1 MEDIRLVVDLLLALG
16 AALICGSIVQRIGL
30 PVIVGYIAAGLLI
43 GPNTPGF
50 VADRHQVELLA
61 NVGVAF
67 LMFALGVELSFHELL
82 RVKRIAL
89 IAGGL
94 QIPLTVGLGLLV
106 GLAVGWS
113 WQASLLLGGAFAIS
127 SSIVAIK
134 VLMGRGEMQS
144 QHAAIAIGI
153 GVVQDLSLVVMLS
166 LLPALTSGGE
176 NLASTLAR
184 SLLTAS
190 VALVAVIVIGT
201 RIVPRILGRVAETGS
216 RELFLLTIVVIA
228 LGTAAVAHEAGLS
241 FALGAFLAG
250 MVVSESEYD
259 AQVAAQIAPLRDLFA
274 TLFFVAVGMLLEP
287 RVITDHLG
295 EVVLFVAAL
304 VIGKMIITGGAL
316 LASGVDHWTAT
327 RTAIVLAQMGEFS
340 FVLAGVGMAKGIIDD
355 EQYGLI
361 LTAALG
367 SILIMPILLIAA
379 PGLASFALRLPFVE
393 FREGRWVSPIGSEH
407 FDAGHVVICGYGR
420 IGSELALS
428 LRNQGIRYAV
438 VDINPATI
446 RQLRESGTWAAY
458 GDAAEE
464 HVLRTLGISRAATI
478 AITVPDAGA
487 TRVIIRMAREL
498 NPDVAVI
505 ARATTSDLVEM
516 LADQGANEVVQP
528 EFEAAM
534 EFTRQVLTWHGVDD
548 AATIADIYRRR
559 VEVYR
564 LDDDLPLRNTSR
576 KRTAIDDRASVL
588 N

>member
-1 MEDIRLVVDLLLALG
+1 MEDIRLVFDLFLALG
-16 AALICGSIVQRIGL
+16 VALLCGAIAQRIKL
-30 PVIVGYIAAGLLI
+30 PVIIGYIAAGLVI

-89 IAGGL
+89 ITGGL
-94 QIPLTVGLGLLV
+94 QIPLTIGLGYLV
-106 GLAVGWS
+106 GTAIGWS

-134 VLMGRGEMQS
+134 VLMSRGEMQS

-176 NLASTLAR
+176 NLAGTLAK
-184 SLLTAS
+184 SLLTAA
-190 VALVAVIVIGT
+190 VALILVIVVGT
-201 RIVPRILGRVAETGS
+201 RVVPKLLEFVAATGS

-228 LGTAAVAHEAGLS
+228 LGTAAMAHEAGLS

-287 RVITDHLG
+287 QVIRDHLG
-295 EVVLFVAAL
+295 AVLLLVGAL
-304 VIGKMIITGGAL
+304 VVGKMIITGGAL

-327 RTAIVLAQMGEFS
+327 RSAIVLAQMGEFS
-340 FVLAGVGMAKGIIDD
+340 FVLAGVGVADQIIDA

-367 SILIMPILLIAA
+367 SIVIMPVMLMIA
-379 PGLASFALRLPFVE
+379 PNLTSFALKLPFVE
-393 FREGRWVSPIGSEH
+393 FREGRWVSQIGSEV
-407 FDAGHVVICGYGR
+407 FDSGHVLICGYGR

-428 LRNQGIRYAV
+428 LRNRGIKYAV
-438 VDINPATI
+438 VDINPATV
-446 RQLRESGTWAAY
+446 RQLRASGVWAAY
-458 GDAAEE
+458 GDAGEE
-464 HVLRTLGISRAATI
+464 HILKTLGITRAATI
-478 AITVPDAGA
+478 AITVPDTGA
-487 TRVIIRMAREL
+487 TRVIIRTARDL
-498 NPDVAVI
+498 NPEIAVI
-505 ARATTSDLVEM
+505 ARATTADIVEA

-548 AATIADIYRRR
+548 AATIADIHRRR

-564 LDDDLPLRNTSR
+564 LDEDLPMLDTSR
-576 KRTAIDDRASVL
+576 KRTAIEDRASAL
-588 N
+588 T